1 MRKVAT
7 VLLLCVFGL
16 TLIGGCGPTETN
28 TEINTD
34 NYTGL
39 EPFSPIAELESAAF
53 YGEDGAFDDAV
64 AKEAYYDMM
73 KSYHYPIPDFLKT
86 EEFWTADFLQ
96 GDFAKLGMAGIFW
109 KNAVGTYG
117 EVGSGEYEGEFK
129 DTDYGYLG
137 HEIFLLPGQMLPE
150 HNHFGNGSEMGFGPK
165 METWHIRHG
174 SVEFFGEYQGEE
186 GETPISEMS
195 EEDQPWGY
203 GEEWFRSKYVKQCDA
218 GEIYSLNDPESYH
231 FMRAGPNGAIVAEY
245 ATYHND
251 VKFSDPT
258 MEFGNSEAARITKL
272 DE

>member
-1 MRKVAT
+1 MTKFAT
-7 VLLLCVFGL
+7 LSLLCVLGIS
-16 TLIGGCGPTETN
+16 LIGGCGPAETSTE
-28 TEINTD
+28 D
-34 NYTGL
+34 YTGL
-39 EPFSPIAELESAAF
+39 EPFTPITQLESPAF
-53 YGEDGAFDDAV
+53 YDEDGAFDEDV

-73 KSYHYPIPDFLKT
+73 KAYHYPIPDYLKT
-86 EEFWTADFLQ
+86 EEFWTADFMQ
-96 GDFAKLGMAGIFW
+96 GDFAQLGMAGIFW
-109 KNAVGTYG
+109 KNVVGTYG
-117 EVGSGEYEGEFK
+117 EVGAGDYEGEFK

-150 HNHFGNGSEMGFGPK
+150 HNHFGNGSDMGFGPK

-174 SVEFFGEYQGEE
+174 SVEFFGEYQGEA
-186 GETPISEMS
+186 GETPISDLPADE
-195 EEDQPWGY
+195 QPWGY
-203 GEEWFRSKYVKQCDA
+203 GEEWFKSKYVKQCDA

-251 VKFSDPT
+251 VKFSHPT